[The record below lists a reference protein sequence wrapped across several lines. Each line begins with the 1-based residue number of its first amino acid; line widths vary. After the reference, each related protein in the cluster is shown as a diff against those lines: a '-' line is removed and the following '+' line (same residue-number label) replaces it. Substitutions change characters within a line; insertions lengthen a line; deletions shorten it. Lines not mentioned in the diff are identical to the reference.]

1 MSSNTSSKDTNSF
14 DRRNFLL
21 AGAAASAGLA
31 AFATGEAHA
40 ASAKPASPFR
50 LCLNTSTI
58 REQKLSIVE
67 EIDLA
72 AKVGYQAI
80 EPWLNKLNDYAKNGG
95 SLKDLKKRLDDH
107 GLKVESA
114 IGFAT
119 WIVDDEGVRNLGFE
133 TAKKDMDVLAQ
144 IGAVRIAA
152 PPAGMKPGQTVDLH
166 RAAERYRKLLEL
178 GDEMGVIPELEFW
191 GPSTAIGQLNTAMFI
206 AMEAAHPKACIL
218 GDFYHMYKGGTPV
231 DALRLIGPKTMPVV
245 HCNDYPATPGRDK
258 INDGDRVFP
267 GDGVAPLKQML
278 RILAGNGAKTVLSLE
293 LFNREYWKQPAE
305 QVVRT
310 GLEKM
315 KKVVADAMAK
325 D

>member
-1 MSSNTSSKDTNSF
+1 MSRNAIPNERGSV
-14 DRRNFLL
+14 DRRQFLL
-21 AGAAASAGLA
+21 AGAMAGAGFASVATHVGAAA
-31 AFATGEAHA
+31 AKE
-40 ASAKPASPFR
+40 ASPFK

-58 REQKLSIVE
+58 REQKLTIE
-67 EIDLA
+67 QEIDLA
-72 AKVGYQAI
+72 GKAGYQAI
-80 EPWLNKLNDYAKNGG
+80 EPWLNKLNAYVSGGG
-95 SLKDLKKRLDDH
+95 SLKDLRKRLNDQ
-107 GLKVESA
+107 GVTVESA

-133 TAKKDMDVLAQ
+133 QAKKDMDLLAQ

-152 PPAGMKPGQTVDLH
+152 PPAGVKPGQTIDLH

-178 GDEMGVIPELEFW
+178 GDQTGVIPELEFW

-206 AMEAAHPKACIL
+206 AMAAAHPKACIL

-231 DALRLIGPKTMPVV
+231 DSLRLIGPNTMPVI
-245 HCNDYPATPGRDK
+245 HCNDYPASPARDK
-258 INDGDRVFP
+258 INDGDRVYP

-278 RILAGNGAKTVLSLE
+278 RILRANGATPVLSLE
-293 LFNREYWKQPAE
+293 LFNKEYWKQDAE

-310 GLEKM
+310 GLAKM
-315 KKVVADAMAK
+315 KQVVAAAMAK